1 MKGGAADRWGRAVS
15 ETERKGKEDGGVGC
29 CGEAVGGCWAA
40 GPKGKRGKLFSFS
53 FSNSF
58 QNILLN
64 SNANQT
70 FFNFSQNFYN
80 LFRSHTSNQKPCK
93 AK

>member
-1 MKGGAADRWGRAVS
+1 MAGRGQLRGGGRRAAGLLGQKVS
-15 ETERKGKEDGGVGC
+15 EVSF
-29 CGEAVGGCWAA
+29 
-40 GPKGKRGKLFSFS
+40 LFFSFS

-64 SNANQT
+64 SHSNQT
-70 FFNFSQNFYN
+70 FSNFSQNFYN

-93 AK
+93 DK

>member
-40 GPKGKRGKLFSFS
+40 GPKGKRGKLFFLFFFKLFS
-53 FSNSF
+53 KHPFKFKCKS
-58 QNILLN
+58 
-64 SNANQT
+64 
-70 FFNFSQNFYN
+70 N
-80 LFRSHTSNQKPCK
+80 LFQLFTEFL
-93 AK
+93 